1 MTQSEKIRLELP
13 LVLPDIDNPDDP
25 CVDRLIQAL
34 SGREGLDRV
43 HLKPLKSSGQVLC
56 LHYDPARIS
65 VTRLRELVHSVG
77 AGLTD
82 KYGHYVT
89 RTSAPLHARS
99 ARLFSNRLQSVVGV
113 LEAEVSPSGAIRV
126 EYERAL
132 IASADLARTI
142 QSIGG
147 EFPGESDH
155 ENHPDESTVSPVR
168 AASNTSAPRGPHKP
182 PTEAIA
188 DPLGGDA
195 MHAHAPRSPDGHGDK
210 DHDHA
215 GHEQAH
221 GAAGVEHADH
231 AGHNHDHG
239 GIFGEKSELIFAVLA
254 GVFVLAGWLTGRADS
269 GPGWLPTALFCGA
282 YLFGGY
288 FTTKE
293 AIENILARRFEI
305 DTLMLVAAI
314 GAAALGKWA
323 EGGLLLFLFSLG
335 HSLEHFAM
343 GRARRAIEAL
353 AKLAPETA
361 VIKRGGATAE
371 VPVAQLKL
379 GDVVLVKPNER
390 LPADGVVVKGN
401 TSVNQAPVTGE
412 SVPVD
417 KQPVADGNAAIAA
430 FDKVAAANRVFAGTI
445 NGAGA
450 IEVMVARLASQ
461 STMARVVQMVAEAE
475 AQRSPTQQF
484 TEKFER
490 IFVPVILGLV
500 GLLMLAFL
508 VVDEPFADS
517 FYRAMAVLVAAS
529 PCALAISVPSAVLSG
544 VARAGRGGVLVKG
557 GGPLEN
563 LGSLTSIAFDKTGTL
578 TEGRPKL
585 TDVATAEGVT
595 EQELLAIVLS
605 VESNSDHP
613 LASALVEGAKARL
626 PKDLQVPPAS
636 DIRSITGRGIQAT
649 VNGQAVYIGKPV
661 LFSELAGP
669 ALPDALEK
677 TNTRLMQDGR
687 TTMIV
692 RQGDRFLGA
701 IGVMDTPR
709 EVASSVMTRLRAL
722 GIERLI
728 MISGDNQQ
736 VANAVAKSVGL
747 TEAQGDLMPEQ
758 KVEAIKKLREQH
770 GKVAMVGDG
779 VNDAPAMANATVGIA
794 MGAAGSDVALEA
806 ADVALMGDD
815 LGQLP
820 FVVGLSRQTSRIIKQ
835 NLWVSLGV
843 VAVLIP
849 ATVFGLNIGT
859 AVLFH
864 EGSTVLVVINA
875 LRLLAFQDHTTD
887 AAADKQTTASRG
899 DALSV
904 QIKQEG
910 AQP

>member
-1 MTQSEKIRLELP
+1 MKQSEKIRLELP
-13 LVLPDIDNPDDP
+13 LVLPDIDNPEDR
-25 CVDRLIQAL
+25 CVDRLIQAM

-43 HLKPLKSSGQVLC
+43 HLKQVESGEQALC

-65 VTRLRELVHSVG
+65 ATRVRELVRSVG

-82 KYGHYVT
+82 KYGHLVT
-89 RTSAPLHARS
+89 RTTAPLHARS
-99 ARLFSNRLQSVVGV
+99 ARLFSNRLRDVSGV
-113 LEAEVSPSGAIRV
+113 LEAEVSASGAIRI
-126 EYERAL
+126 EYEKNVISPL
-132 IASADLARTI
+132 DLARTI
-142 QSIGG
+142 QSLNGA
-147 EFPGESDH
+147 FTDQSAQL
-155 ENHPDESTVSPVR
+155 NRVSE
-168 AASNTSAPRGPHKP
+168 ATTASPSS
-182 PTEAIA
+182 
-188 DPLGGDA
+188 
-195 MHAHAPRSPDGHGDK
+195 AHALKPQLTSRHGSK

-215 GHEQAH
+215 SHGHAH
-221 GAAGVEHADH
+221 TDEEENH
-231 AGHNHDHG
+231 AGHEHAHGDESDGHAGHDHDHG
-239 GIFGEKSELIFAVLA
+239 GIFGEKSELIFAILA
-254 GVFVLAGWLTGRADS
+254 GVFVLAGWLIGRADI
-269 GPGWLPTALFCGA
+269 GPGWLPVALYCGA

-361 VIKRGGATAE
+361 TVKRDDATVE
-371 VPVAQLKL
+371 IPVAQLKL

-417 KQPVADGNAAIAA
+417 KQPVVDGSAAIAA
-430 FDKVAAANRVFAGTI
+430 FEKVSAANRVFAGTI
-445 NGAGA
+445 NGTGA
-450 IEVMVARLASQ
+450 IEVIVARLASE

-484 TEKFER
+484 TDRFER
-490 IFVPVILGLV
+490 IFVPVVLGLV

-585 TDVATAEGVT
+585 TDVVVADGVT
-595 EQELLAIVLS
+595 EAELLAVVLA
-605 VESNSDHP
+605 VESSSDHP

-626 PKDLQVPPAS
+626 PKDIEVPRAV
-636 DIRSITGRGIQAT
+636 DIKSITGRGIQAT
-649 VNGQAVYIGKPV
+649 VNGQTVNIGKPV
-661 LFSELAGP
+661 LFSELGGL

-677 TNTRLMQDGR
+677 ENARLMAEGR

-692 RQGDRFLGA
+692 RMGERFLGA

-709 EVASSVMTRLRAL
+709 DVAASVMTRLRAL

-736 VANAVAKSVGL
+736 VADAVAKSVGL
-747 TEAQGDLMPEQ
+747 TEARGDLMPEQ
-758 KVEAIKKLREQH
+758 KVEAIKKLRDGGRWRQRRARYGQFDRRNRNGCCWVGRGTRSGRCRADGGRPRPASICCRPITANQPDYQTEPV
-770 GKVAMVGDG
+770 GKPRGGCGTDSGDYVRPEHRYG
-779 VNDAPAMANATVGIA
+779 CA
-794 MGAAGSDVALEA
+794 
-806 ADVALMGDD
+806 
-815 LGQLP
+815 
-820 FVVGLSRQTSRIIKQ
+820 
-835 NLWVSLGV
+835 
-843 VAVLIP
+843 IP
-849 ATVFGLNIGT
+849 
-859 AVLFH
+859 
-864 EGSTVLVVINA
+864 
-875 LRLLAFQDHTTD
+875 
-887 AAADKQTTASRG
+887 
-899 DALSV
+899 
-904 QIKQEG
+904 
-910 AQP
+910 